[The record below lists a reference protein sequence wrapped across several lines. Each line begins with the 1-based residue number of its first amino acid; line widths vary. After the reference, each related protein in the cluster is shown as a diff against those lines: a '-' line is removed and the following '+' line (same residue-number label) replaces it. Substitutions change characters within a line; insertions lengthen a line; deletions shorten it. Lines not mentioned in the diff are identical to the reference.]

1 MLIDWF
7 TVIAQ
12 IANFLILVWLL
23 KRFLYQPILD
33 AIDAREHRIAK
44 ELLDAASKQTEALQE
59 RNLYQLK
66 NEEFD
71 RQRSTL
77 MNQAQEEAKTEK
89 GKLLDAAR
97 QEADYLSAR
106 RHEALQSEQ
115 QTLKTNLIRSTRAE
129 VFSIA
134 RKTLLDL
141 ADASLEARMVEVFL
155 HRLRSLNEEEVS
167 ELKSAFQVTDKTILV
182 RSVYELPASKIIE
195 ITSTLKEISGR
206 EELIQFE
213 ISPNLVSG
221 IELICNGHKVAW
233 SIEEYLSSMEKS
245 IGSLLN
251 SPTKSPE
258 NMAQGTAPK

>member
-33 AIDAREHRIAK
+33 AIDARENRIAK

-59 RNLYQLK
+59 RNIYQLK

-77 MNQAQEEAKTEK
+77 MNQAQEEAKKEK

-106 RHEALQSEQ
+106 RHEALQSEHQ
-115 QTLKTNLIRSTRAE
+115 SLNASLIRSTRAE

-141 ADASLEARMVEVFL
+141 ADASLEARMVDVFL
-155 HRLRSLNEEEVS
+155 QRLRALNQEEVNA
-167 ELKSAFQVTDKTILV
+167 LKTAFKATDKTLLI
-182 RSVYELPASKIIE
+182 RSVYELPASLV
-195 ITSTLKEISGR
+195 TEISSTIEKVIGCNNP
-206 EELIQFE
+206 IQFE
-213 ISPNLVSG
+213 MAPNIVSG
-221 IELICNGHKVAW
+221 IELICNGHKVTW
-233 SIEEYLSSMEKS
+233 SIEGYLSSMEKS

-251 SPTKSPE
+251 SQTKSPE